1 MLAFNIK
8 ANILNINEILII
20 SFISGLNHHWI
31 NTFLI
36 SPTVRAEN
44 LLMSQ
49 TVTHTK
55 TKLLVINFA
64 AWTLT
69 NMDQAFF
76 GYTIPSILEELNL
89 PLKAAL

>member
-1 MLAFNIK
+1 
-8 ANILNINEILII
+8 
-20 SFISGLNHHWI
+20 
-31 NTFLI
+31 
-36 SPTVRAEN
+36 
-44 LLMSQ
+44 MSQ

-89 PLKAAL
+89 PLKGGIVMLTIFRALGFGFSTGLSPITNAYVV

>member
-20 SFISGLNHHWI
+20 SFIGGLNYHWI
-31 NTFLI
+31 NAFLI

>member
-1 MLAFNIK
+1 
-8 ANILNINEILII
+8 
-20 SFISGLNHHWI
+20 
-31 NTFLI
+31 
-36 SPTVRAEN
+36 
-44 LLMSQ
+44 MSQ
-49 TVTHTK
+49 TVTRTNTK
-55 TKLLVINFA
+55 ILVIIFV